1 MKALLSNPDLK
12 ASPADI
18 AFSRDYFRELLQIRK
33 SSELFRLR
41 TAEDIQ
47 QRLHFLNTGP
57 DQIPGLIVM
66 VLDDTTGVD
75 LDPNVSRIVVAF
87 NAAKDNVT
95 FSDASLKDL
104 KLELHP
110 AQQKSVDTRLASAV
124 FDAAT
129 GSMTIPG
136 RSTVVWV
143 VSTRSAGG
151 NWWMYALGGGLV
163 AAVAAGLYLVL
174 RKRKP
179 TQA

>member
-1 MKALLSNPDLK
+1 
-12 ASPADI
+12 
-18 AFSRDYFRELLQIRK
+18 
-33 SSELFRLR
+33 
-41 TAEDIQ
+41 
-47 QRLHFLNTGP
+47 
-57 DQIPGLIVM
+57 M
-66 VLDDTTGVD
+66 VLDDTNGAD

-87 NAAKDNVT
+87 NASKDSVT
-95 FSDASLKDL
+95 FSDASLKDW

-110 AQQKSVDTRLASAV
+110 VQQKSVDTRLASAV

-129 GSMTIPG
+129 GSLTIPG

-143 VSTRSAGG
+143 ESTRSAAGS
-151 NWWMYALGGGLV
+151 WWMYALGGGLV